1 MDWYSKYT
9 GLIPVVNTE
18 TKSSRRADVSAKASH
33 EKGTDATY
41 SCGDWHHVIYAS
53 VKNIQ
58 YKIPLSPSL
67 SSAVSLVFA
76 RILY

>member
-1 MDWYSKYT
+1 MLVQRRVTRKVQMPLTHMAT
-9 GLIPVVNTE
+9 G
-18 TKSSRRADVSAKASH
+18 R
-33 EKGTDATY
+33 
-41 SCGDWHHVIYAS
+41 HHVIYAS

-58 YKIPLSPSL
+58 YKIPRSPSL